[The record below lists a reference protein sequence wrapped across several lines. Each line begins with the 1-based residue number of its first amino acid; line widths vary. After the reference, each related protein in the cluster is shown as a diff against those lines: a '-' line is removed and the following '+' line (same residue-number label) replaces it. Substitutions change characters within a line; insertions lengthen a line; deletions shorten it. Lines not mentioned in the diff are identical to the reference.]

1 MAKQKVTN
9 LLVALL
15 ASVKIESMIRKSRS
29 AAFNEQ
35 HDRCKLADAWY
46 ESASRQ
52 FASQLKNF
60 TFSPTAQPTESE
72 SKSSWTATLFFNR
85 TWSKRCPWRLGRHCS
100 SRNGRN
106 LLNEF
111 NFFFGQI
118 SFRSEFFYEIP
129 NFFFDRFFLT
139 EFIFRPNLFF
149 GRISSRFLPILGVL
163 GYFRPQFTADILFF
177 AFFGQILRG
186 FLLSFR
192 RLCR

>member
-9 LLVALL
+9 LLATLL

-72 SKSSWTATLFFNR
+72 SKSAWTATLFFNC
-85 TWSKRCPWRLGRHCS
+85 TWSKRCSWRLGRHCS
-100 SRNGRN
+100 SRNGWN
-106 LLNEF
+106 LLTTEF
-111 NFFFGQI
+111 NFRLVFFSVKFLSVPNSFSAEKLFRPSFFFGRLF
-118 SFRSEFFYEIP
+118 STEFPIRR
-129 NFFFDRFFLT
+129 NFFFYRIYFST
-139 EFIFRPNLFF
+139 EFIFRPK
-149 GRISSRFLPILGVL
+149 
-163 GYFRPQFTADILFF
+163 
-177 AFFGQILRG
+177 
-186 FLLSFR
+186 LLSASFSSNFR
-192 RLCR
+192 KKRWFLTT